1 MNENKRR
8 TPSAKTRKS
17 MYYLSR
23 KIAYHMNDNIEYVR
37 CPYYGTQY
45 CEKYDLIN
53 VTCNGW
59 KGECNYE

>member
-1 MNENKRR
+1 MIENTKHTSPKTKKR
-8 TPSAKTRKS
+8 
-17 MYYLSR
+17 MIYLMR
-23 KIAYHMNDNIEYVR
+23 NVAYHKHDNTEYVR